1 MANYV
6 DLVDL
11 IVRRLVTKPEAVRV
25 EEDRSEGGVILVTI
39 RVDSADVGR
48 VIGKKGSTINAIRHV
63 AKAASIK
70 SGEKVDVDVKE
81 DCSFSRRTVL

>member
-39 RVDSADVGR
+39 RVDSEDVGR

-70 SGEKVDVDVKE
+70 SGEKVDVDGKE
-81 DCSFSRRTVL
+81 D

>member
-25 EEDRSEGGVILVTI
+25 EEDRSDGGVILVTI
-39 RVDSADVGR
+39 RVDSEDVGR

-70 SGEKVDVDVKE
+70 LGEKVDVDVKE
-81 DCSFSRRTVL
+81 D

>member
-1 MANYV
+1 MPDYV

-11 IVRRLVTKPEAVRV
+11 IVKKLVTNPDEVTVTETRNDAGAILLTIKVAK
-25 EEDRSEGGVILVTI
+25 EDI
-39 RVDSADVGR
+39 GR

-81 DCSFSRRTVL
+81 D

>member
-39 RVDSADVGR
+39 RVDSEDVGR

-70 SGEKVDVDVKE
+70 SGEQVDVDVKE
-81 DCSFSRRTVL
+81 D

>member
-11 IVRRLVTKPEAVRV
+11 IVRRLVTKPEAIRV

-39 RVDSADVGR
+39 RVDSEDVGR

-81 DCSFSRRTVL
+81 D

>member
-25 EEDRSEGGVILVTI
+25 EEDRAEGGVILVTI
-39 RVDSADVGR
+39 RVDSEDVGR

-81 DCSFSRRTVL
+81 D

>member
-25 EEDRSEGGVILVTI
+25 EDDRSEGGVILVTI
-39 RVDSADVGR
+39 RVDSEDVGR

-70 SGEKVDVDVKE
+70 SGEKVDVDVKV
-81 DCSFSRRTVL
+81 D

>member
-11 IVRRLVTKPEAVRV
+11 IVRQLVTKPEEVSVA
-25 EEDRSEGGVILVTI
+25 EERSEAGAILITI
-39 RVDSADVGR
+39 RVAADDIGR

-81 DCSFSRRTVL
+81 D

>member
-1 MANYV
+1 MPNYV
-6 DLVDL
+6 DLVTL
-11 IVRRLVTKPEAVRV
+11 IVKK
-25 EEDRSEGGVILVTI
+25 LVTI
-39 RVDSADVGR
+39 PDEVIVTETRNDFGAILLTIKVAQEDIGR

-81 DCSFSRRTVL
+81 D

>member
-11 IVRRLVTKPEAVRV
+11 IVRRLGTKPEAVSV

-39 RVDSADVGR
+39 RVDSEDVGR

-81 DCSFSRRTVL
+81 D

>member
-1 MANYV
+1 MADYV

-11 IVRRLVTKPEAVRV
+11 IVRRLVTKPEEVRV
-25 EEDRSEGGVILVTI
+25 EEDRSDGGVILLTI
-39 RVDSADVGR
+39 TVDPDDVGR

-70 SGEKVDVDVKE
+70 SGEKVDVDVKA
-81 DCSFSRRTVL
+81 D

>member
-6 DLVDL
+6 DLGDL

-25 EEDRSEGGVILVTI
+25 EEDRSDGGVILVTI
-39 RVDSADVGR
+39 RVDSEDVGR

-81 DCSFSRRTVL
+81 D

>member
-25 EEDRSEGGVILVTI
+25 EDDRSEGGVILVTI
-39 RVDSADVGR
+39 RVDSEDVGR

-81 DCSFSRRTVL
+81 D

>member
-39 RVDSADVGR
+39 RVDSDDVGR

-81 DCSFSRRTVL
+81 D

>member
-25 EEDRSEGGVILVTI
+25 EEDRSDGGVILVTI
-39 RVDSADVGR
+39 RVDSEDVGR

-70 SGEKVDVDVKE
+70 SGEKVDVDVEE
-81 DCSFSRRTVL
+81 D

>member
-39 RVDSADVGR
+39 RVDSEDVGR

-70 SGEKVDVDVKE
+70 SGEKVDVDVEE
-81 DCSFSRRTVL
+81 D

>member
-39 RVDSADVGR
+39 RVDSEDVGR

-63 AKAASIK
+63 AKAASIT

-81 DCSFSRRTVL
+81 D

>member
-25 EEDRSEGGVILVTI
+25 EAAPSEGGVILVTI
-39 RVDSADVGR
+39 RVDSEDVGR

-81 DCSFSRRTVL
+81 D

>member
-1 MANYV
+1 MMANYV
-6 DLVDL
+6 ELVEL
-11 IVRRLVTKPEAVRV
+11 IVRRLVTKPEEVFV
-25 EEDRSEGGVILVTI
+25 SEERSEAGAILISVKVAQEDI
-39 RVDSADVGR
+39 GR

-81 DCSFSRRTVL
+81 